1 MMVAPLNTAGHRED
15 LAGHSVRR
23 AWRLSMTKL
32 PMSAGAASE
41 MSLTDSTGNS
51 AMSKRMC
58 YQKLGTMHDT
68 YVTSH

>member
-1 MMVAPLNTAGHRED
+1 
-15 LAGHSVRR
+15 
-23 AWRLSMTKL
+23 MTKL